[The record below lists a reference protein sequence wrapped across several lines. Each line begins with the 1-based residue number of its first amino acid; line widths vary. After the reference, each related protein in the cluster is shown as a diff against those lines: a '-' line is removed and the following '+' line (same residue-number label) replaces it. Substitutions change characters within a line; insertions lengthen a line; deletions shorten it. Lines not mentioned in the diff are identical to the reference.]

1 MPCHDER
8 LEQAMR
14 VFLTRRWVI
23 GGTVLACLLN
33 PLSAF
38 AAKDT
43 TPPTTPIVTD
53 DGTYTASATQLHASW
68 SSSDPQSQIAEY
80 QYSIRQ
86 DSTAGTLIVNWTSTQ
101 TATAVTKTG
110 LSLLQGKSYYF
121 AARAKNGAGLWSAIG
136 YSNGIKVDTTAS
148 TAVTVTDDGATT
160 SSTTQLHATWTPSSD
175 PTSGIADYQYQI
187 RRDSPTG
194 TIIRDWT
201 SVGVVTQVTA
211 TGLSLVNGMIYYMNV
226 RAKNNAGLFS
236 IASASDGIKVQA
248 DTTPPTGTMSINSAA
263 TYATT
268 TAVTLTLSAADNSGT
283 VSQMQCS
290 NDNVTYSTP
299 EAYATTKSWT
309 LTAGDGAKTVYV
321 KFKDPAGNWSAAVSD
336 SITLDATPPGV
347 IYTSPQD
354 GAMIGIQG

>member
-23 GGTVLACLLN
+23 GGTVLVCLLN

-101 TATAVTKTG
+101 TSTAVTKTG

-175 PTSGIADYQYQI
+175 PTSGIVDYQYQI
-187 RRDSPTG
+187 RQDSPG
-194 TIIRDWT
+194 GALIRNWT
-201 SVGVVTQVTA
+201 SVGFATQVTA
-211 TGLSLVNGMIYYMNV
+211 TGLSLTNGKTYYLGV
-226 RAKNNAGLFS
+226 RAKNGAGLF
-236 IASASDGIKVQA
+236 APTAFTDGITVSV
-248 DTTPPTGTMSINSAA
+248 DTTPPTLNAISPQPSPSLYVGDL
-263 TYATT
+263 
-268 TAVTLTLSAADNSGT
+268 LTLSAT
-283 VSQMQCS
+283 VTDTDPSPLEYQFS
-290 NDNVTYSTP
+290 V
-299 EAYATTKSWT
+299 
-309 LTAGDGAKTVYV
+309 DGAVVQPWSSTATYQWNTTSAMAGRHTITAEVRDAGGAVASSQGLYLYLRP
-321 KFKDPAGNWSAAVSD
+321 PA
-336 SITLDATPPGV
+336 P
-347 IYTSPQD
+347 SP
-354 GAMIGIQG
+354 